1 MESEPEFLAK
11 TQRSQA
17 AKKRREPNLEFLR
30 LGSFASLREKS
41 CSKNKKLRTC
51 ITDTTNIWFGA
62 SCHEKEGDY
71 DKLSSCHATT
81 LQLPCAGRQA
91 IAMVRGHQRVQRR
104 ERKRID
110 GRRSDRSG
118 RGTRVLKLLS

>member
-1 MESEPEFLAK
+1 MHHQRRREHRGCTARPWPQPTMESEPEFLAK

-62 SCHEKEGDY
+62 SCHEKDGDY

-81 LQLPCAGRQA
+81 LQLPL
-91 IAMVRGHQRVQRR
+91 RR
-104 ERKRID
+104 
-110 GRRSDRSG
+110 
-118 RGTRVLKLLS
+118 